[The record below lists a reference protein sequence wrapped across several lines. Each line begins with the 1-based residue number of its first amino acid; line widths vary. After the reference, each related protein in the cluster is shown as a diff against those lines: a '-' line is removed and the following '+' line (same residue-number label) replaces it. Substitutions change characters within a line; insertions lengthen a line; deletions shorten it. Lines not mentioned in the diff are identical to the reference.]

1 MRFKENFARGIAF
14 MELIKK
20 IARVVEI
27 GEQAS
32 GYMTIHVIK
41 KNTETRVSRL
51 KYDLLSDINW

>member
-1 MRFKENFARGIAF
+1 
-14 MELIKK
+14 MELIKE

-32 GYMTIHVIK
+32 SYMTIHVIK

>member
-1 MRFKENFARGIAF
+1 

-32 GYMTIHVIK
+32 SYMTIHVIK
-41 KNTETRVSRL
+41 KNTETRFSRL
-51 KYDLLSDINW
+51 KYDLLNDINWLNFDSIL

>member
-1 MRFKENFARGIAF
+1 

-41 KNTETRVSRL
+41 KNTETRFSRL
-51 KYDLLSDINW
+51 KYDLLNDINWLNFDSILWFFCV

>member
-1 MRFKENFARGIAF
+1 
-14 MELIKK
+14 MEFIKK

>member
-1 MRFKENFARGIAF
+1 

-41 KNTETRVSRL
+41 KTPKHAFLV
-51 KYDLLSDINW
+51 